1 MGGIQLLKMVWQSG
15 PLFGL
20 IILSI
25 AYALPSPN
33 DVVPENKLVSIDDAT
48 SSSPRASAEAVVAS
62 MLQTGAD
69 WTACSSLANTTRT
82 EVTDEVE
89 RLQSMLDIEV
99 DGCACAELGQD
110 EVNRT
115 NSLVT
120 IANERVVTAT
130 RSLEVASNT
139 QVQLTDQQFSLL
151 QQEVCSWVHLDIGFT
166 TVHATYEQAVIE
178 KATAETEVTFTVR
191 NYNEAVEEAARLKL
205 ECECQTRSAHDT
217 AWAIA
222 NAETSR
228 TERERAWAQAHHID
242 CVIAQTSEADC
253 HIATAPDVSKPYM
266 CPDVTSAA
274 CDGGE
279 TPVVERL
286 GKAWGDSARG
296 GDASS
301 VDLTDVVDIS
311 CGDSACVARKLDGTG
326 VAWGD
331 PARGGDASSV
341 DLTDLADISC
351 GGHACV
357 ARKLDGTGLA
367 WGLSGN
373 GGDASSV
380 DLTNLVDISCGRNA
394 CVARKLDGTG
404 VAWGASCCGGTT
416 RPSANHNPKPS
427 VDLTDLV
434 DISCGGYACVA
445 RKSDGTGVAWGNSQ
459 YGGDASSVD
468 LTDLVD
474 ISCGGRAC
482 VARKSDGT
490 GLAWGLPGGGDVSDG
505 ISWQGEHATSVDLTD
520 LVDISCGL
528 YTSCVARKG
537 DGTGVAWGWHGQ
549 DFHHKTGVAWR
560 GDATTIEGMP
570 ASFDLTD
577 LADISC
583 GGDACVA
590 RKLDGTGL
598 AWGHGPHGGDASS
611 VDLTDL
617 VDISC
622 GRNACVARKSDGTGL
637 AWGKSINGGDASSVD
652 LTNLVD
658 ISCGGYA
665 CVAR

>member
-1 MGGIQLLKMVWQSG
+1 MGAVQLLKMVWQSG

-178 KATAETEVTFTVR
+178 KATAETEETFTVR

-205 ECECQTRSAHDT
+205 ECECQTKSAHDT

-274 CDGGE
+274 CDGD
-279 TPVVERL
+279 
-286 GKAWGDSARG
+286 GKAWGDS
-296 GDASS
+296 
-301 VDLTDVVDIS
+301 
-311 CGDSACVARKLDGTG
+311 
-326 VAWGD
+326 
-331 PARGGDASSV
+331 ARGGDASSV

-367 WGLSGN
+367 WGRSGN
-373 GGDASSV
+373 GWYRDASSV
-380 DLTNLVDISCGRNA
+380 DLTDLADISCGRNA
-394 CVARKLDGTG
+394 CVARKSDGTG
-404 VAWGASCCGGTT
+404 VAWRASCCGGDA
-416 RPSANHNPKPS
+416 SS

-445 RKSDGTGVAWGNSQ
+445 RKSDGTGVVWGDAA
-459 YGGDASSVD
+459 YGGDASSVE
-468 LTDLVD
+468 LTNLVD
-474 ISCGGRAC
+474 ISCGGTAC
-482 VARKSDGT
+482 VGLKADGT
-490 GLAWGLPGGGDVSDG
+490 AEAWGRSDRGGD
-505 ISWQGEHATSVDLTD
+505 ATGVDLTN
-520 LVDISCGL
+520 LVDISCGW
-528 YTSCVARKG
+528 YACVARKA
-537 DGTGVAWGWHGQ
+537 DGTGLVWGYSAYG
-549 DFHHKTGVAWR
+549 
-560 GDATTIEGMP
+560 GDATGVE
-570 ASFDLTD
+570 LTN
-577 LADISC
+577 LVDISC
-583 GGDACVA
+583 GGGACVA

-598 AWGHGPHGGDASS
+598 AWGSSARGGDAGS
-611 VDLTDL
+611 VDLNNLD
-617 VDISC
+617 DISC
-622 GRNACVARKSDGTGL
+622 GEHACVARKADGTGV
-637 AWGKSINGGDASSVD
+637 AWGKSDWGGDASSVD

>member
-274 CDGGE
+274 CGGGE
-279 TPVVERL
+279 AACDGDEDTLMFDGASEHCASAVTPGGVEARWDYPT
-286 GKAWGDSARG
+286 KA
-296 GDASS
+296 
-301 VDLTDVVDIS
+301 S
-311 CGDSACVARKLDGTG
+311 CREACVSQSICTHYMIGASERWGNARAEETWQPHRFQEFGATQAHHASDCLLYSECPAGVEYNGPSVETYKLAPCTRAAGSESPSGPPVRYVLVTSGTCEDRG
-326 VAWGD
+326 MTKVMD
-331 PARGGDASSV
+331 PTECLTAAHAIGSTQTSVGGNYQ
-341 DLTDLADISC
+341 
-351 GGHACV
+351 
-357 ARKLDGTGLA
+357 
-367 WGLSGN
+367 SGN
-373 GGDASSV
+373 SIDRPAGCTMHRHVPTATLWNPTYGDL
-380 DLTNLVDISCGRNA
+380 DCGS
-394 CVARKLDGTG
+394 L
-404 VAWGASCCGGTT
+404 
-416 RPSANHNPKPS
+416 
-427 VDLTDLV
+427 
-434 DISCGGYACVA
+434 
-445 RKSDGTGVAWGNSQ
+445 
-459 YGGDASSVD
+459 
-468 LTDLVD
+468 
-474 ISCGGRAC
+474 
-482 VARKSDGT
+482 
-490 GLAWGLPGGGDVSDG
+490 
-505 ISWQGEHATSVDLTD
+505 
-520 LVDISCGL
+520 
-528 YTSCVARKG
+528 
-537 DGTGVAWGWHGQ
+537 
-549 DFHHKTGVAWR
+549 
-560 GDATTIEGMP
+560 
-570 ASFDLTD
+570 SFDCICEVPPPT
-577 LADISC
+577 
-583 GGDACVA
+583 GA
-590 RKLDGTGL
+590 R
-598 AWGHGPHGGDASS
+598 
-611 VDLTDL
+611 
-617 VDISC
+617 
-622 GRNACVARKSDGTGL
+622 
-637 AWGKSINGGDASSVD
+637 
-652 LTNLVD
+652 
-658 ISCGGYA
+658 
-665 CVAR
+665 

>member
-1 MGGIQLLKMVWQSG
+1 MGAVQLLKMVWQSG

-228 TERERAWAQAHHID
+228 TERDRAWAQAHHID

-274 CDGGE
+274 CE

-301 VDLTDVVDIS
+301 VDLTDVVDIK

-416 RPSANHNPKPS
+416 RPSANLGPLAGSS

-434 DISCGGYACVA
+434 DISCGSYACVA

-468 LTDLVD
+468 LTDVVD
-474 ISCGGRAC
+474 IKCGDRAC

-490 GLAWGLPGGGDVSDG
+490 GLAWGG
-505 ISWQGEHATSVDLTD
+505 
-520 LVDISCGL
+520 
-528 YTSCVARKG
+528 
-537 DGTGVAWGWHGQ
+537 
-549 DFHHKTGVAWR
+549 
-560 GDATTIEGMP
+560 
-570 ASFDLTD
+570 
-577 LADISC
+577 
-583 GGDACVA
+583 
-590 RKLDGTGL
+590 
-598 AWGHGPHGGDASS
+598 
-611 VDLTDL
+611 
-617 VDISC
+617 
-622 GRNACVARKSDGTGL
+622 
-637 AWGKSINGGDASSVD
+637 SINGIDASSVD

-658 ISCGGYA
+658 ISCGHFA
-665 CVAR
+665 CVARKEDGTGLAWGAFNGQHGGDASSVDLTCGGGACVARKLDGTGLAWGRSDHGGDASSVDLTNLDDISCGDHACVARKADGTG

>member
-1 MGGIQLLKMVWQSG
+1 MGAVQLLKMVWQSG

-33 DVVPENKLVSIDDAT
+33 DVVPENKLVSVDDAT
-48 SSSPRASAEAVVAS
+48 SLSPRSSAEAVVAS

-120 IANERVVTAT
+120 IANERVVAAT

-166 TVHATYEQAVIE
+166 TVHAAYEQAVIE

-228 TERERAWAQAHHID
+228 TERDRAWAQAHHID

-331 PARGGDASSV
+331 
-341 DLTDLADISC
+341 
-351 GGHACV
+351 
-357 ARKLDGTGLA
+357 
-367 WGLSGN
+367 SGN

-380 DLTNLVDISCGRNA
+380 DLTNLTDISCGRN
-394 CVARKLDGTG
+394 
-404 VAWGASCCGGTT
+404 
-416 RPSANHNPKPS
+416 
-427 VDLTDLV
+427 
-434 DISCGGYACVA
+434 ACVA
-445 RKSDGTGVAWGNSQ
+445 RKSDGTGVAWGASCC
-459 YGGDASSVD
+459 GGMTRPSANLYHVNPVVNLAGSSVD

-537 DGTGVAWGWHGQ
+537 DGTGVAWGWHGE
-549 DFHHKTGVAWR
+549 DFYHKSGVAWR

-583 GGDACVA
+583 GGNACVA

-598 AWGHGPHGGDASS
+598 AWGNSGYGGDATG

-617 VDISC
+617 ADISC
-622 GRNACVARKSDGTGL
+622 GGGACVARKLDGTGL
-637 AWGKSINGGDASSVD
+637 VWGNSGHGGDASSVD
-652 LTNLVD
+652 LTNLDD
-658 ISCGGYA
+658 ISCGDHA
-665 CVAR
+665 CVARKADGTG

>member
-1 MGGIQLLKMVWQSG
+1 MGAVQLLKMVWQSG

-33 DVVPENKLVSIDDAT
+33 DVVPENKLVSVDDAT
-48 SSSPRASAEAVVAS
+48 SLSPRSSAEAVVAS

-120 IANERVVTAT
+120 IANERVVAAT

-166 TVHATYEQAVIE
+166 TVHAAYEQAVIE

-266 CPDVTSAA
+266 CPDVTSAV
-274 CDGGE
+274 CDGD
-279 TPVVERL
+279 

-301 VDLTDVVDIS
+301 VDLTDVVDIK

-380 DLTNLVDISCGRNA
+380 DLTNLVDISRGRNA

-416 RPSANHNPKPS
+416 RPSANLGPLAGSS

-434 DISCGGYACVA
+434 DISCGSYACVA

-474 ISCGGRAC
+474 ISCGDRVC
-482 VARKSDGT
+482 VARK
-490 GLAWGLPGGGDVSDG
+490 L
-505 ISWQGEHATSVDLTD
+505 
-520 LVDISCGL
+520 
-528 YTSCVARKG
+528 
-537 DGTGVAWGWHGQ
+537 DGTGVAWGHSRYG
-549 DFHHKTGVAWR
+549 
-560 GDATTIEGMP
+560 GDATTEEGGETHV
-570 ASFDLTD
+570 DLTD

-583 GGDACVA
+583 GGGACVA

-598 AWGHGPHGGDASS
+598 AWGSLYAGGDAVS
-611 VDLTDL
+611 VDLNNLD
-617 VDISC
+617 DISC
-622 GRNACVARKSDGTGL
+622 GDHACVARKADGTGV
-637 AWGKSINGGDASSVD
+637 AWGKSDWGGDASSVD

>member
-1 MGGIQLLKMVWQSG
+1 MGAVQLLKMVWQSG

-139 QVQLTDQQFSLL
+139 QVQLTDQQFSSL

-266 CPDVTSAA
+266 CPDVTSAV
-274 CDGGE
+274 CDGD
-279 TPVVERL
+279 

-301 VDLTDVVDIS
+301 VDLTDVVDIK
-311 CGDSACVARKLDGTG
+311 CGDSACAARKLDGTG

-367 WGLSGN
+367 WGRSGN
-373 GGDASSV
+373 GWY
-380 DLTNLVDISCGRNA
+380 R
-394 CVARKLDGTG
+394 
-404 VAWGASCCGGTT
+404 
-416 RPSANHNPKPS
+416 
-427 VDLTDLV
+427 
-434 DISCGGYACVA
+434 
-445 RKSDGTGVAWGNSQ
+445 
-459 YGGDASSVD
+459 DASSVD
-468 LTDLVD
+468 LTDL
-474 ISCGGRAC
+474 A
-482 VARKSDGT
+482 
-490 GLAWGLPGGGDVSDG
+490 
-505 ISWQGEHATSVDLTD
+505 
-520 LVDISCGL
+520 
-528 YTSCVARKG
+528 
-537 DGTGVAWGWHGQ
+537 
-549 DFHHKTGVAWR
+549 
-560 GDATTIEGMP
+560 
-570 ASFDLTD
+570 
-577 LADISC
+577 
-583 GGDACVA
+583 
-590 RKLDGTGL
+590 
-598 AWGHGPHGGDASS
+598 
-611 VDLTDL
+611 
-617 VDISC
+617 DISC
-622 GRNACVARKSDGTGL
+622 GRNACVARKSDGTGVV
-637 AWGKSINGGDASSVD
+637 WGDSAYGGDASSVELTNLVD
-652 LTNLVD
+652 ISCGCTACVARRADGPGLVWGYSAYGGDATGVELTNLVD
-658 ISCGGYA
+658 ISCGGG
-665 CVAR
+665 

>member
-1 MGGIQLLKMVWQSG
+1 MGAVQLLKMVWQSG

-69 WTACSSLANTTRT
+69 WTACSNLANTTRT

-115 NSLVT
+115 HSLVT

-274 CDGGE
+274 CDGD
-279 TPVVERL
+279 

-301 VDLTDVVDIS
+301 VDLTDVVDS
-311 CGDSACVARKLDGTG
+311 KCGDSACVARKLDGTG

-331 PARGGDASSV
+331 PAR
-341 DLTDLADISC
+341 
-351 GGHACV
+351 
-357 ARKLDGTGLA
+357 
-367 WGLSGN
+367 

-416 RPSANHNPKPS
+416 RPSANLGPLAGSS

-434 DISCGGYACVA
+434 DISCGSYACVA

-490 GLAWGLPGGGDVSDG
+490 GLAWGLSGGGGTPDSSHVTADG
-505 ISWQGEHATSVDLTD
+505 DAGSVDLTN

-537 DGTGVAWGWHGQ
+537 DGTGVAWGWHGE
-549 DFHHKTGVAWR
+549 DFYHKSGVAWR

-598 AWGHGPHGGDASS
+598 AWGHS
-611 VDLTDL
+611 
-617 VDISC
+617 
-622 GRNACVARKSDGTGL
+622 
-637 AWGKSINGGDASSVD
+637 
-652 LTNLVD
+652 
-658 ISCGGYA
+658 
-665 CVAR
+665 

>member
-1 MGGIQLLKMVWQSG
+1 MGAVQLLKMVWQSG

-326 VAWGD
+326 VAWG
-331 PARGGDASSV
+331 A
-341 DLTDLADISC
+341 
-351 GGHACV
+351 
-357 ARKLDGTGLA
+357 
-367 WGLSGN
+367 SGN

-380 DLTNLVDISCGRNA
+380 DLTNLTDISCGRNA
-394 CVARKLDGTG
+394 CVARKSDGTG

-459 YGGDASSVD
+459 YGGDATGVD
-468 LTDLVD
+468 LTNLVD

-490 GLAWGLPGGGDVSDG
+490 GLAWGLSGGGGTPDSSHLTADG
-505 ISWQGEHATSVDLTD
+505 DAGSVDLTN

-537 DGTGVAWGWHGQ
+537 DGTGVAWGWHGE
-549 DFHHKTGVAWR
+549 DFYHKSGVAWR

-598 AWGHGPHGGDASS
+598 AWGNSGYGGDA
-611 VDLTDL
+611 
-617 VDISC
+617 
-622 GRNACVARKSDGTGL
+622 TG
-637 AWGKSINGGDASSVD
+637 
-652 LTNLVD
+652 
-658 ISCGGYA
+658 
-665 CVAR
+665 